1 MREVGLGL
9 RGDLEPAAYRELGA
23 AAEAAGFDV
32 LSVFGDLGFQPPLP
46 ALLLAAL
53 ETRRIRLGPAC
64 LNPYTTHPVEIA
76 GQVAALDHLSGGRA
90 YLGLARGAWLDQAG
104 VAAAR
109 PVAALREAHQVVRR
123 LLAGDDHGF
132 HGSVFRVEPGLRLRC
147 PVLRPTVPILIGTW
161 GERLTALAARI
172 ADELKIGGSASP
184 AMVAAARDRL
194 GPAPVAIVMGAVT
207 GRGRGPPR
215 PRSRCTWTWWRRS
228 TPPARPT
235 PSCWPASTTWSC
247 AAITRAPAPRSRTR
261 CCVASRWPARP
272 PRSQTRRRRC
282 SRRAPGGWS
291 WASRWR
297 WPASP
302 AAWTWSVGGCC
313 PGCDDPEL
321 CARPG
326 GRRLQHRPS

>member
-1 MREVGLGL
+1 MGLGL

-76 GQVAALDHLSGGRA
+76 GQVAVLDHLSGGRA

-109 PVAALREAHQVVRR
+109 PVAALREAHQVVRL
-123 LLAGDDHGF
+123 LLAGDDRGF

-172 ADELKIGGSASP
+172 ADEVKIGGSASP
-184 AMVAAARDRL
+184 AMVAAVRDRL

-207 GRGRGPPR
+207 VVDEDG
-215 PRSRCTWTWWRRS
+215 
-228 TPPARPT
+228 AL
-235 PSCWPASTTWSC
+235 A
-247 AAITRAPAPRSRTR
+247 
-261 CCVASRWPARP
+261 
-272 PRSQTRRRRC
+272 
-282 SRRAPGGWS
+282 RRAAKAAVAMYLDVVAALDPSG
-291 WASRWR
+291 
-297 WPASP
+297 PA
-302 AAWTWSVGGCC
+302 
-313 PGCDDPEL
+313 DPEL
-321 CARPG
+321 LARVHNLVLRGDHTGAGAAIPDAVLRRFAFAG
-326 GRRLQHRPS
+326 TPAEVADQAETLFAAGAGRVELGQPLAVAGVARGLDVVRRGVLPRLRRP